1 MHLVQLLLPL
11 YDNAGKPFA
20 STLFGAVRAEL
31 TKRFGGLTAYQRA
44 PAEGLFGDAH
54 GHVVCDEI
62 VVFEVMCDELDE
74 RYWATYRAELTA
86 AFAQDELIVR
96 ALPIQRL

>member
-11 YDNAGKPFA
+11 YDNEGKPFA

-44 PAEGLFGDAH
+44 PAEGLFDDAH
-54 GHVVCDEI
+54 GHVVRDEI
-62 VVFEVMCDELDE
+62 AL
-74 RYWATYRAELTA
+74 YRFSACSRSENA
-86 AFAQDELIVR
+86 GYSF
-96 ALPIQRL
+96 